1 MHHNVLAQSSK
12 HYRGLRKMHQSLLNI
27 QQQLEKVIAALRAA
41 IPSDEPFGNAQGN
54 WGFPGLT
61 RVELIG
67 DAQSLIDLIE
77 IEGADEVGDH
87 DTLLTDYV
95 RRLQFLQAQTI
106 PNLWGNAGV
115 GVPAYMF
122 TLDGLRKALA
132 PVLTRDRHREAIVN
146 IRKLTGQI
154 RGLEARLNGLEPR
167 TASVAQ
173 MVDTIEHAYNAA
185 DQLPTDLESLAEA
198 KQKVV
203 GIVADAT
210 QNQGR
215 LVAVRERADEIET
228 QLNETAKEADAV
240 LKRCETA
247 YSAATSVGLAAA
259 FSERSASLAKSMW
272 VWVVGLIVALAAGGF
287 FGTQRLQALVEL
299 FREPNLSPSAVYPN
313 VILSLLSIGAPI
325 WFAWLSTKQIGQ
337 RFRLAEDYAFKASIS
352 RAYEGFRREAAR
364 IDKELEARLLAS
376 ALDRLD
382 ELPLRLVETE
392 THGSPW
398 HELANSDMVKQAFKS
413 VPDFA
418 GQVRGLAES
427 AISRATSLRS
437 GQASKPGATE
447 ASTPQS

>member
-259 FSERSASLAKSMW
+259 FFGEVCFSGEVYVGVGRRLDSGSRS
-272 VWVVGLIVALAAGGF
+272 G
-287 FGTQRLQALVEL
+287 
-299 FREPNLSPSAVYPN
+299 
-313 VILSLLSIGAPI
+313 
-325 WFAWLSTKQIGQ
+325 
-337 RFRLAEDYAFKASIS
+337 
-352 RAYEGFRREAAR
+352 
-364 IDKELEARLLAS
+364 RLLWYA
-376 ALDRLD
+376 A
-382 ELPLRLVETE
+382 
-392 THGSPW
+392 
-398 HELANSDMVKQAFKS
+398 
-413 VPDFA
+413 
-418 GQVRGLAES
+418 
-427 AISRATSLRS
+427 ATSVGRIV
-437 GQASKPGATE
+437 QRT
-447 ASTPQS
+447 